1 VPANAAKRSYQ
12 GRLPFRCAMWE
23 ERVCAVGGVREMAV
37 MTFVVQCGDVIL
49 GTFEIS
55 STRPFLIHYC

>member
-1 VPANAAKRSYQ
+1 
-12 GRLPFRCAMWE
+12 MWE